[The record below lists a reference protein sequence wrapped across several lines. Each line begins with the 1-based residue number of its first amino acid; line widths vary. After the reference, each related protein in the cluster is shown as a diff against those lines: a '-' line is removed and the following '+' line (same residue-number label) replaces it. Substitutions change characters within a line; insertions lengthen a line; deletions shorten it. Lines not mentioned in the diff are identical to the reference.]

1 MSVNY
6 DIGEWNDIHPL
17 NKKDMAKR
25 LFLAARKLVYGE
37 KLVSSGPVFKSMKV
51 ENSDI
56 ILSFDN
62 VGSGLQSKTG
72 NLEHFAIAGSDKK
85 FVWAEAKIK
94 GNTVIV
100 TSKEIK
106 NPVAVR
112 YAWSNNP
119 EDANLQNK
127 EGLLASPFRTDDW

>member
-1 MSVNY
+1 
-6 DIGEWNDIHPL
+6 
-17 NKKDMAKR
+17 
-25 LFLAARKLVYGE
+25 
-37 KLVSSGPVFKSMKV
+37 
-51 ENSDI
+51 
-56 ILSFDN
+56 
-62 VGSGLQSKTG
+62 
-72 NLEHFAIAGSDKK
+72 NLKHFAIAGSDKK

-94 GNTVIV
+94 GNTIIV